1 MGRVALPPGKR
12 TRLVRLFEQ
21 SVCTPPFPASS
32 NHPSVSWVVVIFPD
46 GTVHVYK
53 SSYSASPERHKSY
66 FLRYQIA
73 LRAPPPSPLH
83 TNRPRQTGNR
93 RRGSRLG
100 QFRSNILDSWALHI
114 IPLNLS
120 GSRLLAA
127 EGCEGC
133 GRWSRPL
140 AQRFQLPAA
149 FWRVWGKATLPSRGR
164 VAPAVLDLDRNGEAP
179 PVRGSGMGCVA
190 PPAWRRGEAD
200 ARTKEPAVAPGMA
213 QAGVKWHAKLDTRSG
228 SSGS

>member
-1 MGRVALPPGKR
+1 METCGIASREMGSACS
-12 TRLVRLFEQ
+12 LVRTKR
-21 SVCTPPFPASS
+21 VYPPFPASS
-32 NHPSVSWVVVIFPD
+32 NHPPVSWVVVIFPD